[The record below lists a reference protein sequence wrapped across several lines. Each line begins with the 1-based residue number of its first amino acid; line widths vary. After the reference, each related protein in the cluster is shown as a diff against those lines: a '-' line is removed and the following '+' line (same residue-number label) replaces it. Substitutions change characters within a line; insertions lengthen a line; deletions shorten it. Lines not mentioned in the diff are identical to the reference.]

1 MRAAI
6 HSYLTFN
13 GNCREAMVFYKE
25 CFGGTLTFQT
35 VGDSP
40 MGRYLPRQIKEC
52 ILHSCL
58 KNGGI
63 TLLGTDMI
71 PEPGLSKGNS
81 VSLMLDCSSEEQIR
95 EFYSKLSA
103 GGQITFPIEPTFRG
117 ALFGGLTDKFG
128 NNWLLNY
135 SEIQKRKY

>member
-1 MRAAI
+1 MRATI

-25 CFGGTLTFQT
+25 CFGGTLTFHT

-40 MGRYLPRQIKEC
+40 FGGKMPRQIKDC
-52 ILHSCL
+52 ILHSSL

-81 VSLMLDCSSEEQIR
+81 VSLLLECSSEEQIR
-95 EFYSKLSA
+95 EFYSKLSV
-103 GGQITFPIEPTFRG
+103 GGKATHPIEPTFWG
-117 ALFGGLTDKFG
+117 ALFGGVTDKFG

-135 SEIQKRKY
+135 IEVQKRE